1 MRAPIFDIQPAVSII
16 LPTFNRAPRLAE
28 AIESVLAQSF
38 TDWELI
44 VVDDGSSD
52 ETFDIV
58 NRYLRQH
65 ANIRYLKH
73 SNRKAALSRNAGIQA
88 SFGRYV
94 TFLDSDDLYL
104 PGHLESRLVIM
115 EQSPARLALL
125 SGGFVCEGE
134 PWVRDRFDPAR
145 WVNVNNCILA
155 GTFFGRRELF
165 MAIGGFRALEYAED
179 PDLWDR
185 ACRRFRF
192 RIQKIYKPATY
203 LYRRSPDSITGT
215 YKPDAT

>member
-1 MRAPIFDIQPAVSII
+1 MKTTLFDIQPTIAVI

-52 ETFDIV
+52 ETFAVV
-58 NRYLRQH
+58 NAYLSQH
-65 ANIRYLKH
+65 GNIRYLKH

-104 PGHLESRLVIM
+104 PGHLESRLLIM
-115 EQSPARLALL
+115 EQSSAMPALL

-185 ACRRFRF
+185 AACRHRVL
-192 RIQKIYKPATY
+192 KIDEPATY
-203 LYRRSPDSITGT
+203 IYRRSPDSITGT